1 MERVG
6 PMTHPNRVE
15 NGWNTITRYPIHL
28 AHPCWD
34 HFVLGHL
41 MVYVFFQP
49 NNYPLAQCSQPQSA
63 RCDSK
68 FYMIVDSNIVFIVQ
82 FHCSSIIPLIFLY
95 SSIIV
100 FLFLFYSY
108 LQWQNHI
115 RITSGHPVPIPAQAT
130 SWPSDTWPPTAL
142 FSPTRWCCCPAAWG
156 GPTGITGPRSGN
168 QGAAWWLG
176 FPWGCC
182 WCLSRA
188 ILWGYKCRD
197 II

>member
-1 MERVG
+1 MGET
-6 PMTHPNRVE
+6 PSPDTQFTWLTHVE
-15 NGWNTITRYPIHL
+15 TTLFSVISWYM
-28 AHPCWD
+28 
-34 HFVLGHL
+34 F
-41 MVYVFFQP
+41 FFQP

-82 FHCSSIIPLIFLY
+82 FHYSSIIPLIFLY

-115 RITSGHPVPIPAQAT
+115 RITSGHPVPIPAIPGYQLAIRYLA
-130 SWPSDTWPPTAL
+130 SHGVVFPDAL
-142 FSPTRWCCCPAAWG
+142 VLLPGGLGRAHGDHGAKERESGSGLVAWFSMG
-156 GPTGITGPRSGN
+156 M
-168 QGAAWWLG
+168 L
-176 FPWGCC
+176 
-182 WCLSRA
+182 LMLRA